1 MTKTLGAIGASLE
14 NKVRTTEFI
23 AAARHLLIG
32 KSHFAALV
40 SARENRATPGVIE
53 LLQKAPV
60 LPATTTDSTW
70 AGPLAPTPAAA
81 AFLETLR
88 DVSAF
93 DRILPDTLR
102 VPPRAKVVAVTA
114 GASGISVGEAVM
126 TPVTKL
132 STSTVSVEML
142 KSVAFVV
149 VSRELME
156 MSGAGVLRFLQREL
170 TGAVARTTDD
180 AFIAALIAGIS
191 AIPSSG
197 GTALGVRADL
207 RALADFG

>member
-1 MTKTLGAIGASLE
+1 MTKKLGAIGASLE

-93 DRILPDTLR
+93 DRILPNTLR
-102 VPPRAKVVAVTA
+102 
-114 GASGISVGEAVM
+114 
-126 TPVTKL
+126 
-132 STSTVSVEML
+132 
-142 KSVAFVV
+142 
-149 VSRELME
+149 
-156 MSGAGVLRFLQREL
+156 
-170 TGAVARTTDD
+170 DD
-180 AFIAALIAGIS
+180 AQWRGCCGHRWRIRYFGWRGGDDAGDEIEHQN
-191 AIPSSG
+191 G
-197 GTALGVRADL
+197 LRRNVEVRCV
-207 RALADFG
+207 RRR